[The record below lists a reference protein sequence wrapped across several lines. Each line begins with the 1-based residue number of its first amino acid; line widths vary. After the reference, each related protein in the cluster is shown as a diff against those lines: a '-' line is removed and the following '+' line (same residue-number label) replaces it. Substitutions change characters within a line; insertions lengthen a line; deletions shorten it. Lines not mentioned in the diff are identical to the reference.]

1 MNRTKI
7 GLLILI
13 IFLVLGACSE
23 QTSEESSSDNEE
35 KLKINTTVYPL
46 QFFAQQIAGEAAEV
60 NTILP
65 PGTDAHSYEPTTK
78 EMVEMAEADAFIY
91 NGAGLET
98 YAEKIADSID
108 SEDVKIL
115 EAANGIDL
123 EGSGHSHDHEEEGHS
138 EEDSHDHGEEGHSE
152 EESHDH
158 EEEGHSEEESH
169 DHEEEGHSEEES
181 HDHEEEGHSEEDHA
195 HEEESSGEENH
206 EGHNHGE
213 QDPHVWL
220 DPIRSIEM
228 AENVKNMLV
237 ELEPDSEEQFN
248 ENFEELKAE
257 LESLDKEFH
266 EQIESKEKKEIIVSH
281 AAYGY
286 WEQAY
291 GIEQISVSGLSP
303 TNEPSQKDLEEIISK
318 SQEHDLNH
326 VLFEQNITPKVSEVV
341 QNEIGAEALR
351 IHNLSVLTEND
362 IEDEEDYFT
371 LMERNL
377 EVLDEALSE

>member
-46 QFFAQQIAGEAAEV
+46 QFFTQQIAGDAAEV

-123 EGSGHSHDHEEEGHS
+123 EGSGHSHDHEK
-138 EEDSHDHGEEGHSE
+138 
-152 EESHDH
+152 
-158 EEEGHSEEESH
+158 EGHSEEESH

-195 HEEESSGEENH
+195 HEEDSSGEENH

-213 QDPHVWL
+213 EDPHVWL

-237 ELEPDSEEQFN
+237 ELEPDSKEQFN
-248 ENFEELKAE
+248 ENFEQLKTE

-281 AAYGY
+281 SAYGY

-291 GIEQISVSGLSP
+291 GIEQIAVSGLSP

-351 IHNLSVLTEND
+351 IHNLSVLTESD